1 MSYCCSFCL
10 TMLLCYSFC
19 STWLLLC
26 VPLAQNYCSIFL
38 VWRVVVFFLLN
49 VVVVLRSFYL
59 KLLFYSSY
67 STCCYVLLVRLVVFL
82 LLFNVDVLLAWY
94 WCSFVWHYSSTPLAW
109 PTILLLLLNVV
120 IHLAQRCCFFLI
132 HVPFYCSH
140 DFVVFCS
147 FYLTLQ
153 FLFLL
158 FQIGTPPP
166 FFVNVEE
173 LSKFKFFRLDL
184 EGEIFF
190 FQFLFI
196 DEFF

>member
-26 VPLAQNYCSIFL
+26 VPLAQNYCSILL
-38 VWRVVVFFLLN
+38 VWHVVVFFLLN
-49 VVVVLRSFYL
+49 VVVVLHSFSL

-67 STCCYVLLVRLVVFL
+67 STCCYVFLVRLVVFL

-120 IHLAQRCCFFLI
+120 IHLAQRCCFFFI

-140 DFVVFCS
+140 DFVVLCS

-158 FQIGTPPP
+158 FQIGTPP
-166 FFVNVEE
+166 FFLWMWRSCPNSSS
-173 LSKFKFFRLDL
+173 L
-184 EGEIFF
+184 G
-190 FQFLFI
+190 
-196 DEFF
+196 